1 MAGRIIVSTTK
12 RNPGVKKAKA
22 AAGRAVRGG
31 VSKGAR
37 VGAQIMARGRRPRGG
52 PGAAQGRGPEAAAGP
67 GREAGARAAQAV
79 ARAPGRTARGVGD
92 LSRRRPRAPA
102 PGRRGA
108 RVPPR
113 HARGPGPPGAAPG
126 PAGPR
131 QSAAPTSPGSST
143 PPPNRRLRRPSV
155 PHPRRPL
162 IRRRGQDG
170 DEGEGGGRRRRR
182 LPFRRPRRGKRR
194 GTRRG
199 KKQKPLVYRVLNARK
214 LRRRR
219 RIRRLVAV
227 AGSLVL
233 FITIAGVFTAAGQ
246 PDGEG
251 AGGVRVGFVS
261 GIPYSD
267 IFNATAT
274 LGIDPRLVAAVAFV
288 ESSFRPEVIDC
299 RVISE
304 DEARGIMQITPI
316 TVVELGGIDPC
327 DPAQAIPAAARYLL
341 AQYERFGTWELA
353 LAAYH
358 AGPTDV
364 ATFGGVPP
372 YPDTQKYLPD
382 VIGKWTAYMAEFPTG
397 TIGTEAP
404 FGPLGSTARYTEIVN
419 GRSLIKPS
427 MQQFLDAVVPIFGQG
442 HGIGCYRDQEDGEH
456 PLGRACDFIMQWP
469 LNHMPTQQYLEHG
482 WAFVNYCIAHA
493 GELKLRYIIWQ
504 KQIWQAGIGWREYT
518 RYDPYGN
525 LQQNHYDHV
534 HVTVNP

>member
-22 AAGRAVRGG
+22 ATGQAVRVG
-31 VSKGAR
+31 VRKGAR
-37 VGAQIMARGRRPRGG
+37 VGAQIMARGRRPRTG
-52 PGAAQGRGPEAAAGP
+52 
-67 GREAGARAAQAV
+67 AGA
-79 ARAPGRTARGVGD
+79 
-92 LSRRRPRAPA
+92 A

-108 RVPPR
+108 HLPPR
-113 HARGPGPPGAAPG
+113 DARRHGPPSAAPG

-131 QSAAPTSPGSST
+131 PGAAPTSPA
-143 PPPNRRLRRPSV
+143 PPAHRGLRRPSV

-162 IRRRGQDG
+162 IRRRRRDG
-170 DEGEGGGRRRRR
+170 DEGEGGGGGPRRRFVR
-182 LPFRRPRRGKRR
+182 LRRPRRGKRR
-194 GTRRG
+194 G
-199 KKQKPLVYRVLNARK
+199 KQQKPLVYRVLYARK

-219 RIRRLVAV
+219 RIRQLVAL
-227 AGSLVL
+227 AGSLLL
-233 FITIAGVFTAAGQ
+233 FITIAGMFTAAGQ

-261 GIPYSD
+261 GIPYAD

-304 DEARGIMQITPI
+304 DGARGIMQIVPI

-341 AQYERFGTWELA
+341 AQYDRFGTWELT

-358 AGPTDV
+358 AGPDDV
-364 ATFGGVPP
+364 ALFGGIPP
-372 YPDTQKYLPD
+372 YPDTQKYVPD
-382 VIGKWTAYMAEFPTG
+382 VIAKWTAYMTEFPTG

-404 FGPLGSTARYTEIVN
+404 FGPLGSTTRYTEIVN
-419 GRSLIKPS
+419 GRSLIRPS

-442 HGIGCYRDQEDGEH
+442 LGIGCYRDQADGEH
-456 PLGRACDFIMQWP
+456 PLGRACDFIMQRP

-493 GELKLRYIIWQ
+493 AELNMRYIIWQ
-504 KQIWQAGIGWREYT
+504 KQIWQVGIGWREYT
-518 RYDPYGN
+518 RYDPYGS

>member
-1 MAGRIIVSTTK
+1 M
-12 RNPGVKKAKA
+12 
-22 AAGRAVRGG
+22 
-31 VSKGAR
+31 
-37 VGAQIMARGRRPRGG
+37 
-52 PGAAQGRGPEAAAGP
+52 
-67 GREAGARAAQAV
+67 
-79 ARAPGRTARGVGD
+79 
-92 LSRRRPRAPA
+92 
-102 PGRRGA
+102 
-108 RVPPR
+108 
-113 HARGPGPPGAAPG
+113 
-126 PAGPR
+126 
-131 QSAAPTSPGSST
+131 
-143 PPPNRRLRRPSV
+143 
-155 PHPRRPL
+155 
-162 IRRRGQDG
+162 
-170 DEGEGGGRRRRR
+170 
-182 LPFRRPRRGKRR
+182 
-194 GTRRG
+194 
-199 KKQKPLVYRVLNARK
+199 
-214 LRRRR
+214 
-219 RIRRLVAV
+219 
-227 AGSLVL
+227 
-233 FITIAGVFTAAGQ
+233 FTAAGQ

-261 GIPYSD
+261 GIPYAD

-358 AGPTDV
+358 AGPNDV

-442 HGIGCYRDQEDGEH
+442 LGIGCYRDQEDGEH

-504 KQIWQAGIGWREYT
+504 KQIWQVGIGWREYT